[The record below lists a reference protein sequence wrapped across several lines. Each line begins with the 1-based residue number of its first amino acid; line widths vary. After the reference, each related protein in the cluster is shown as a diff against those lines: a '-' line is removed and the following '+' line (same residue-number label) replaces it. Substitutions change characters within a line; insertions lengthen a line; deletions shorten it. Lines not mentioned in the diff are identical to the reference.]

1 MSDQEKYAATREAVT
16 VSVRRQGP
24 TPERYGTALERYLA
38 AVAYTQDHD
47 RDAAETPAGH
57 HSPLWRLS
65 DIQVRDVMTREVVSV
80 SEDAGFKEI
89 VAALA
94 LIRVSAVPVVDG
106 AGRVLG
112 VVSESDLVTRLIT
125 GGTSG
130 DRVPGKHG
138 ERRDIRRK
146 SVADTAGTLMTSPP
160 VTIRP
165 TASLVEAARTAAKA
179 HVRRLPVVDDQGVIV
194 GIVTRADL
202 VTVFLRDDDE
212 LRDLIRKEVLTSRF
226 CADPS
231 TVEVVVEDGVVT
243 LTGQLER
250 RMQIAPLIE
259 ATRAVAGVVSVHN
272 ELTYRVDDRLYPVVP
287 GPLY

>member
-1 MSDQEKYAATREAVT
+1 MRDREKYAANREAAS

-24 TPERYGTALERYLA
+24 TPERYRTALERYLA

-47 RDAAETPAGH
+47 HEAAGTRADE

-65 DIQVRDVMTREVVSV
+65 DIEVRDVMTREVVSV

-94 LIRVSAVPVVDG
+94 LIRVSAVPVVDA

-125 GGTSG
+125 ATSG
-130 DRVPGKHG
+130 DRVPGTHG

-146 SVADTAGTLMTSPP
+146 AVADTAGTLMTSPP
-160 VTIRP
+160 VTIGA
-165 TASLVEAARTAAKA
+165 TASLVEAARAAAKA
-179 HVRRLPVVDDQGVIV
+179 HVRRLPVVDDQGVLV

-202 VTVFLRDDDE
+202 LTVFLRDDDV
-212 LRDLIRKEVLTSRF
+212 LRDLIRKEVLTARF
-226 CADPS
+226 GADPAS
-231 TVEVVVEDGVVT
+231 VGVTVDDGVVT
-243 LTGQLER
+243 LSGQMER
-250 RMQIAPLIE
+250 RMQIAPLVE
-259 ATRAVAGVVSVHN
+259 ATRAVAGVVSVHD
-272 ELTYRVDDRLYPVVP
+272 ELTYRVDDRVYPVVP

>member
-1 MSDQEKYAATREAVT
+1 
-16 VSVRRQGP
+16 
-24 TPERYGTALERYLA
+24 
-38 AVAYTQDHD
+38 
-47 RDAAETPAGH
+47 
-57 HSPLWRLS
+57 
-65 DIQVRDVMTREVVSV
+65 V
-80 SEDAGFKEI
+80 SEY
-89 VAALA
+89 
-94 LIRVSAVPVVDG
+94 
-106 AGRVLG
+106 
-112 VVSESDLVTRLIT
+112 DLVTRLIT

-130 DRVPGKHG
+130 GRVPGKHG

-250 RMQIAPLIE
+250 RMQIAP
-259 ATRAVAGVVSVHN
+259 TDRGDPRGRRRRQRAQRAH
-272 ELTYRVDDRLYPVVP
+272 LPRRRQDLP
-287 GPLY
+287 GRAWPAVLKVRTPS